1 MFAFIA
7 PPKDLSFPF
16 VPSSLSVT
24 LPLQQP
30 SDVSVVK
37 TPSSHNKLQK
47 FPTNSSFPATQSQN
61 CAVTTTF
68 TATPQLIAPSSSG
81 SQECCKIT
89 VYTAYQ

>member
-1 MFAFIA
+1 VFVFIA
-7 PPKDLSFPF
+7 PPKDLSSPF

-37 TPSSHNKLQK
+37 TPSPHNELQK
-47 FPTNSSFPATQSQN
+47 FPTNSSFPVSQSQN
-61 CAVTTTF
+61 SAVTTTF
-68 TATPQLIAPSSSG
+68 TATPQLNAPSTSG